1 MGARQ
6 TFAAPDAEPIA
17 KRTVKA
23 RRLFQKRYLGTALL
37 GVIYAASFAPGPIDE
52 AALAWLQFLV
62 LAGLVHL
69 IWSAQSFK
77 QSLWTGF
84 VFGWSSFC
92 VGLYWLT
99 ISMHVYGQMPLILAI
114 LALVLFAAYLALFPA
129 LAAGLTHWLKVSPR
143 ASQDA
148 LSPLAIMVQTSIWAS
163 AWTIAEWLRGT
174 LFTGFPWLNTAYG
187 QTSGWLAGW
196 STVGGAYGTTFVT
209 AWICG
214 AVAATL
220 SAEARQN
227 KIAFTPKRGLA
238 VVMAIVLVFIGASLR
253 QTAFTE
259 PQGESLT
266 VRLVQGN
273 IDQGAKFDDASFTEA
288 IEHHLGLAGHRPEQ
302 PDQPAVTPELILLPE
317 TVVNRF
323 AHQVQANIW
332 QQWSSLADRDN
343 ATILLGVPLLEAH
356 TRQYTNS
363 VIAVKPNDAWQRLA
377 AGTPNHRYD
386 KQHLVPF
393 GEFVPWGFRWFVDL
407 MNIPLGDFTRGRVD
421 QPLFAVH
428 QQRIAANIC
437 YEDVFGHELLPAV
450 RQGATILANF
460 SNLGWF
466 GDSVALRQHWQMARF
481 RAIETQRPMLRT
493 TNTGMTGAIDE
504 FGQPIALLP
513 AMVAGYVDVQI
524 QGRQGLTPYV
534 RWGDYPFLLLACGIL
549 ILALFG
555 RRRRQ
560 P

>member
-1 MGARQ
+1 MKLGG
-6 TFAAPDAEPIA
+6 
-17 KRTVKA
+17 
-23 RRLFQKRYLGTALL
+23 LLQKRDLWTALL
-37 GVIYAASFAPGPIDE
+37 GVLYAASFAPGPIDDY
-52 AALAWLQFLV
+52 ALPWLQFLV
-62 LAGLVHL
+62 LAGFVHQ
-69 IWSAQSFK
+69 IWGSSSLK

-84 VFGWSSFC
+84 VFGWAGLT

-99 ISMHVYGQMPLILAI
+99 ISMHVYGQMPIILAI
-114 LALVLFAAYLALFPA
+114 LALVLFTAYLALFPA
-129 LAAGLTHWLKVSPR
+129 LAAGLTHWLRVLPHPS
-143 ASQDA
+143 SGA
-148 LSPLAIMVQTSIWAS
+148 LSPLAIVIQASTWAS
-163 AWTIAEWLRGT
+163 AWTLAEWLRGT

-220 SAEARQN
+220 AAEAQQN

-238 VVMAIVLVFIGASLR
+238 VVIAIVLVFVGASLQ
-253 QTAFTE
+253 QTTFTQ
-259 PQGESLT
+259 PQGASLT

-273 IDQGAKFDDASFTEA
+273 IDQGTKFNEASFAQA
-288 IEHHLGLAGHRPEQ
+288 IEHHINLAGHRPERS
-302 PDQPAVTPELILLPE
+302 DQTNPSNPTDTKPINPALILLPE
-317 TVVNRF
+317 TMVNRF
-323 AHQVQANIW
+323 AQQVDPSIW
-332 QQWSSLADRDN
+332 RQWVDLADRDST
-343 ATILLGVPLLEAH
+343 TILMGVPLYDAT
-356 TRQYTNS
+356 TREYTNS
-363 VIAVKPNDAWQRLA
+363 VISVKPGQAWQRLA
-377 AGTPNHRYD
+377 AGDPSHRYD

-407 MNIPLGDFTRGRVD
+407 MQIPLGDFTRGRTD
-421 QPLFAVH
+421 QTSFAVNE
-428 QQRIAANIC
+428 QRVAANIC

-450 RQGATILANF
+450 RHGATILANF

-481 RAIETQRPMLRT
+481 RAIETQRPMLRS
-493 TNTGMTGAIDE
+493 TNTGMTGAINE
-504 FGQPIALLP
+504 FGQTIAMLP

-524 QGRQGLTPYV
+524 QGRVGLTPYV
-534 RWGDYPFLLLACGIL
+534 RWGDYPIVLLACGIL

>member
-1 MGARQ
+1 M
-6 TFAAPDAEPIA
+6 
-17 KRTVKA
+17 
-23 RRLFQKRYLGTALL
+23 QKRYVLTALL
-37 GVIYAASFAPGPIDE
+37 GVLYAASFAPGPIHDN
-52 AALAWLQFLV
+52 ALPWVQFLV
-62 LAGLVHL
+62 LATFVHQ
-69 IWSAQSFK
+69 IWGSTSLK

-84 VFGWSSFC
+84 VFGWSGFT

-99 ISMHVYGQMPLILAI
+99 ISMHVYGQMPLVLAI
-114 LALVLFAAYLALFPA
+114 LALLLFAAYLAIFPA

-143 ASQDA
+143 PSQGA
-148 LSPLAIMVQTSIWAS
+148 LSPLAIVMQASTWAS
-163 AWTIAEWLRGT
+163 AWTLTEWLRGT

-196 STVGGAYGTTFVT
+196 STVGGAYGTTFIT

-220 SAEARQN
+220 AAETQQN

-238 VVMAIVLVFIGASLR
+238 VAIAIVLVFVGASLQ
-253 QTAFTE
+253 QTVFTE
-259 PQGESLT
+259 PQGQSLT

-273 IDQGAKFDDASFTEA
+273 IDQGAKFDEASFAQA
-288 IEHHLGLAGHRPEQ
+288 IEHHINLAGHRPAAS
-302 PDQPAVTPELILLPE
+302 DRTNTTDPADLVPIKPALILLPE

-323 AHQVQANIW
+323 AQQVDASIW
-332 QQWSSLADRDN
+332 QQWVDLADRDR
-343 ATILLGVPLLEAH
+343 ATILMGVPLFDVT
-356 TRQYTNS
+356 TRDYTNS
-363 VIAVKPNDAWQRLA
+363 VISIQPGEAWQRLA
-377 AGTPNHRYD
+377 AGDPSHRYD

-407 MNIPLGDFTRGRVD
+407 MQIPLGDFTRGTLD
-421 QPLFAVH
+421 QPAFVINH
-428 QQRIAANIC
+428 QRVAANIC

-481 RAIETQRPMLRT
+481 RAIETQRPMLRS

-504 FGQPIALLP
+504 FGQPIAILP

-524 QGRQGLTPYV
+524 QGRTGLTPYV
-534 RWGDYPFLLLACGIL
+534 RWGDYPILILACGIL

>member
-1 MGARQ
+1 
-6 TFAAPDAEPIA
+6 
-17 KRTVKA
+17 VKLGG
-23 RRLFQKRYLGTALL
+23 LFQKRHFWTALL
-37 GVIYAASFAPGPIDE
+37 GVFYAASFAPGPIDDY
-52 AALAWLQFLV
+52 ALPWLQFLI
-62 LAGLVHL
+62 LAGFVHQ
-69 IWSAQSFK
+69 IWGATSLK

-84 VFGWSSFC
+84 VFGWACFT

-99 ISMHVYGQMPLILAI
+99 ISMHVYGQMPIVLAV
-114 LALVLFAAYLALFPA
+114 LALLLFAAYLALFPA
-129 LAAGLTHWLKVSPR
+129 LAAGLTHWLKVSPNP
-143 ASQDA
+143 SHGA
-148 LSPLAIMVQTSIWAS
+148 LSPLAIVMQASTWAS
-163 AWTIAEWLRGT
+163 AWTLAEWLRGT

-187 QTSGWLAGW
+187 QTNGWLAGW

-220 SAEARQN
+220 AAEAQQN

-238 VVMAIVLVFIGASLR
+238 VAIAIVLVFVGASLQ
-253 QTAFTE
+253 QTVFTE

-273 IDQGAKFDDASFTEA
+273 IDQGAKFDEASFTQA
-288 IEHHLGLAGHRPEQ
+288 IDHHINLAGHRPERTEQ
-302 PDQPAVTPELILLPE
+302 TNPEPITPALILLPE

-323 AHQVQANIW
+323 AQQVDASIW
-332 QQWSSLADRDN
+332 RQWVELADRDR
-343 ATILLGVPLLEAH
+343 ATILMGVPLFDAT
-356 TRQYTNS
+356 TREYTNS
-363 VIAVKPNDAWQRLA
+363 VISVKPGETWQRLA
-377 AGTPNHRYD
+377 AGDPSHRYD

-407 MNIPLGDFTRGRVD
+407 MQIPLGDFTRGTLD
-421 QPLFAVH
+421 QPSFVIQ
-428 QQRIAANIC
+428 QQRVAANIC

-450 RQGATILANF
+450 KQGATILANF

-481 RAIETQRPMLRT
+481 RAIETQRPMLRS
-493 TNTGMTGAIDE
+493 TNTGMTGAINE

-524 QGRQGLTPYV
+524 QGRTGLTPYV